1 MVQLNNCMTMAN
13 ETNLIKDLEELMQR
27 MPWGTVQRGT
37 TNVQTDKIVGFLPY
51 GVETI
56 SRAIAELKEYYSL
69 KEKMN
74 NGEFS
79 TLPIVA
85 YSTKEYGYR
94 VFWQSKG
101 RYFYSNLYMDKREAN
116 RKANKIKQKQEN

>member
-1 MVQLNNCMTMAN
+1 MIQLNDCMTMRK
-13 ETNLIKDLEELMQR
+13 ETDLIKDLEELAQR
-27 MPWGTVQRGT
+27 LPWGTVQRGT
-37 TNVQTDKIVGFLPY
+37 TNVQTDSVVGFLPY

-56 SRAIAELKEYYSL
+56 SRAIAELKEFYSL

-79 TLPIVA
+79 SLPIVA

-94 VFWQSKG
+94 LFWQSKG
-101 RYFYSNLYMDKREAN
+101 HYFYSNLYRDKKEAN
-116 RKANKIKQKQEN
+116 RKAIKIKERKE